1 MPDRRHWV
9 LTGSDARSLMPLDIV
24 AKRGPSLALGEDVEV
39 ASVAPMSELIHAVEH
54 LLAEHAQVVPGFHR
68 RELQEALDALTP
80 RTVDAPIT

>member
-1 MPDRRHWV
+1 
-9 LTGSDARSLMPLDIV
+9 
-24 AKRGPSLALGEDVEV
+24 
-39 ASVAPMSELIHAVEH
+39 MSELIHAVEH